1 MSRRP
6 AFSRCF
12 LRFPLCCTPSRLPGR
27 AGLGPYLAPQ
37 REARK
42 EEEREGRRKRRKR
55 KERKR
60 REREGRKEEGISRPA
75 AKLFVLLKVARR
87 RRR

>member
-1 MSRRP
+1 M
-6 AFSRCF
+6 A
-12 LRFPLCCTPSRLPGR
+12 LLDPLYVSR
-27 AGLGPYLAPQ
+27 AGIGPYLTPPGRSQ
-37 REARK
+37 K
-42 EEEREGRRKRRKR
+42 EEEREERRKRRKR

>member
-1 MSRRP
+1 M
-6 AFSRCF
+6 
-12 LRFPLCCTPSRLPGR
+12 GVR
-27 AGLGPYLAPQ
+27 AGIGSYLAPKPG
-37 REARK
+37 ARK

>member
-1 MSRRP
+1 MSFRSSVRFSAHAEAPPP
-6 AFSRCF
+6 AAR
-12 LRFPLCCTPSRLPGR
+12 TPR